1 MDVKKII
8 NKKLGGS
15 PLTNAEL
22 EFIIMSY
29 VDNTINDSIMTDFL
43 KSVHQ
48 NGMVKDEIVSLTR
61 IMINSGETID
71 FSDLKSFVA
80 DKHST
85 GGVGDKVSIILGPIL
100 ASLGIAVPMLAG
112 RSLGHTG
119 GTIDKLETIP
129 GFNTNL
135 TIADFKNNVERS
147 GVCIMSQ
154 TESICPSDKKIY
166 ALRDITGTI
175 DSIPLI
181 CGSIMSKKIS
191 EGIDGLVLDIK
202 IGNGAF
208 LRSLSQ
214 GKKLGT
220 MLKLSLIHI

>member
-8 NKKLGGS
+8 NKKLSGS
-15 PLTNAEL
+15 PLTSAEL

-85 GGVGDKVSIILGPIL
+85 GGVGDKVSIILGPIM

-112 RSLGHTG
+112 RSLGQTSNQTKFDNIMRMLFLSAVYG
-119 GTIDKLETIP
+119 LRRQ
-129 GFNTNL
+129 
-135 TIADFKNNVERS
+135 VR
-147 GVCIMSQ
+147 VCQ
-154 TESICPSDKKIY
+154 
-166 ALRDITGTI
+166 
-175 DSIPLI
+175 
-181 CGSIMSKKIS
+181 
-191 EGIDGLVLDIK
+191 
-202 IGNGAF
+202 IGRAPN
-208 LRSLSQ
+208 R
-214 GKKLGT
+214 GK
-220 MLKLSLIHI
+220 

>member
-8 NKKLGGS
+8 NKKLSGC
-15 PLTNAEL
+15 PLTSAEL

-71 FSDLKSFVA
+71 FSGLNSFVA

-154 TESICPSDKKIY
+154 TELICPADKKI
-166 ALRDITGTI
+166 
-175 DSIPLI
+175 
-181 CGSIMSKKIS
+181 
-191 EGIDGLVLDIK
+191 
-202 IGNGAF
+202 
-208 LRSLSQ
+208 
-214 GKKLGT
+214 
-220 MLKLSLIHI
+220 

>member
-8 NKKLGGS
+8 NKKLSGS
-15 PLTNAEL
+15 PLTSAEL

-29 VDNTINDSIMTDFL
+29 VDNTINDSIMTEFL

-71 FSDLKSFVA
+71 FSGLNSFVA

-135 TIADFKNNVERS
+135 TIADFRAIN
-147 GVCIMSQ
+147 
-154 TESICPSDKKIY
+154 
-166 ALRDITGTI
+166 
-175 DSIPLI
+175 
-181 CGSIMSKKIS
+181 
-191 EGIDGLVLDIK
+191 
-202 IGNGAF
+202 
-208 LRSLSQ
+208 
-214 GKKLGT
+214 
-220 MLKLSLIHI
+220 

>member
-29 VDNTINDSIMTDFL
+29 IDNTINDSIMTDFL

-71 FSDLKSFVA
+71 FSELKSFVA

-154 TESICPSDKKIY
+154 TESICPADKKIY
-166 ALRDITGTI
+166 ALRD
-175 DSIPLI
+175 
-181 CGSIMSKKIS
+181 
-191 EGIDGLVLDIK
+191 
-202 IGNGAF
+202 
-208 LRSLSQ
+208 
-214 GKKLGT
+214 
-220 MLKLSLIHI
+220 LSLIHI

>member
-15 PLTNAEL
+15 SLTNAEL

-71 FSDLKSFVA
+71 FSGLNSFVA

-112 RSLGHTG
+112 RV
-119 GTIDKLETIP
+119 P
-129 GFNTNL
+129 
-135 TIADFKNNVERS
+135 
-147 GVCIMSQ
+147 
-154 TESICPSDKKIY
+154 
-166 ALRDITGTI
+166 
-175 DSIPLI
+175 
-181 CGSIMSKKIS
+181 
-191 EGIDGLVLDIK
+191 
-202 IGNGAF
+202 
-208 LRSLSQ
+208 
-214 GKKLGT
+214 
-220 MLKLSLIHI
+220 